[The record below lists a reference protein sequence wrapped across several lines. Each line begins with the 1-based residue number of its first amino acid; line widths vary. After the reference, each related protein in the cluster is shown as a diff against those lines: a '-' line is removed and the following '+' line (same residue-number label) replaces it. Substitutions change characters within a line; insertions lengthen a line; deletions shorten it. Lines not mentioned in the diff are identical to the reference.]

1 MRGHGGLIIGRGG
14 ENVKRMERESG
25 GARMKMDRDKQV
37 VVVTG
42 FADQVARAVRLVEA
56 CVDRAVAGA
65 KQKELSAMHAAGA
78 AHTPPAAWTA
88 PPESGEILDAPRD
101 DPARDD
107 PSDHSAPG
115 LGETEETFRA
125 RANPPAAPRTKPPRE
140 LFATNDER
148 CERSSVTRLPH
159 ANARRTYTCVFFV
172 FIRVSRSHTITR
184 ASEGQKVR

>member
-25 GARMKMDRDKQV
+25 GARMKMHRDKQV

-56 CVDRAVAGA
+56 CVDRAVAAA

-78 AHTPPAAWTA
+78 AHTPPAAWTG
-88 PPESGEILDAPRD
+88 PPESGEIVDAPRD
-101 DPARDD
+101 DPALA

-115 LGETEETFRA
+115 LGETEETF
-125 RANPPAAPRTKPPRE
+125 
-140 LFATNDER
+140 
-148 CERSSVTRLPH
+148 
-159 ANARRTYTCVFFV
+159 
-172 FIRVSRSHTITR
+172 SR
-184 ASEGQKVR
+184 EGQPAGGAADEASA